1 MFSGLLVDFGMKKL
15 LLILTLLNIGLGQH
29 SDSLINVYTYP
40 DFSNISNPKIL
51 SYGDDKVIV
60 AATNSND
67 EVSNILFLVIDHDG
81 NMVNSTEYPDQN
93 YLIDFVIVPDGSYI
107 IATDYG
113 LWRLVIVDNNF
124 NFSFLTNEF
133 NENERL
139 AIQKYKILRKENES
153 KGLIKQKYN
162 NFIAPSFLLR
172 YPRLLD

>member
-60 AATNSND
+60 AGTNSND

-81 NMVNSTEYPDQN
+81 NMVNSTEYPNQN
-93 YLIDFVIVPDGSYI
+93 YLIDFVTAPDGSYI

-113 LWRLVIVDNNF
+113 
-124 NFSFLTNEF
+124 
-133 NENERL
+133 
-139 AIQKYKILRKENES
+139 
-153 KGLIKQKYN
+153 
-162 NFIAPSFLLR
+162 
-172 YPRLLD
+172 